1 MQSFQWGENFL
12 TGLTDVD
19 DQHHKLVDL
28 INQFGDLLSE
38 NELKVNDI
46 NILLREL
53 ADYSKY
59 HFTEEEEMMRSIG
72 IDPRHF
78 NYQKQEHDSFIEQVL
93 TMSSDVS
100 LDSTTEPKQLL
111 NFLIHWLAYH
121 ILGVDQNMAE
131 QVRCIETGMTPEEAY
146 IAAERNRSQ
155 STGPLLTAL
164 TELFQQLSER
174 NKALLELNKTLEAK
188 VQERTQA
195 LTEANS
201 QLEHFA
207 MTDVLTELPN
217 RRYAM
222 SLLRQL
228 WNDANDHQTA
238 LVCMMIDADGF
249 KQINDKYGHDAGDR
263 VLQALAQELKHKVRN
278 DDYVCR
284 LGGDEFLIVCTDT
297 RLEGGIHLAQLVRKA
312 VSNLSVQA
320 GEGIWQGSISMG
332 VAARTAAMANPD
344 DLLKAADEGVYLAKR
359 DGRNCVRSCQAE
371 ASA

>member
-38 NELKVNDI
+38 NELKIDDI
-46 NILLREL
+46 QNVLREL

-59 HFTEEEEMMRSIG
+59 HFTEEEEMMLSIG
-72 IDPRHF
+72 IDARHF

-93 TMSSDVS
+93 NMGSNVDF
-100 LDSTTEPKQLL
+100 DSATEPEQLL

-131 QVRCIETGMTPEEAY
+131 QVRCIQSGATAEEAY
-146 IAAERNRSQ
+146 LAAEHNRSQ
-155 STGPLLTAL
+155 STGPLLAAL
-164 TELFQQLSER
+164 TALFQQLSER

-188 VQERTQA
+188 VLERTQA
-195 LTEANS
+195 LTEANI
-201 QLEHFA
+201 QLEHSA

-217 RRYAM
+217 RRHAM
-222 SLLRQL
+222 SLLRQF
-228 WNDANDHQTA
+228 WNDADASQSA

-263 VLQALAQELKHKVRN
+263 VLQALARELTDNVRN

-284 LGGDEFLIVCTDT
+284 LGGDEFLIVCNHTALD
-297 RLEGGIHLAQLVRKA
+297 GGMHLAQLVCKA
-312 VSNLSVQA
+312 VSNLRVQA
-320 GEGIWQGSISMG
+320 GEGVWHGSISVG
-332 VAARTAAMANPD
+332 VAARTATMANPD
-344 DLLKAADEGVYLAKR
+344 DLLKAADEGVYIAKR
-359 DGRNCVRSCQAE
+359 DGRNCVRSSQA
-371 ASA
+371 